1 MENETDVKSSGWRR
15 WLVRALFESALII
28 LSIIAALAVNE
39 WRDQRELEAQVH
51 RARIAFAREIEANRA
66 TLLSEKSGLPYH
78 ERLWQRYRELGAKPV
93 ITIEDLQPIYDEF
106 PSGANMLRLRDAVWR
121 SFSGSDLLRR
131 LDQQDLF
138 LLAEIYRQQEEI
150 DDYNRAMYAA
160 WRQVDSNAES
170 PGYLK
175 DGVRSTRAY
184 LADVIAAETRLR
196 KLYENAAARL
206 GRGEEG

>member
-1 MENETDVKSSGWRR
+1 MEEEKAEKTAWRR

-39 WRDQRELEAQVH
+39 WRDQRELESQVR
-51 RARIAFAREIEANRA
+51 RARVAFAQEVQANRE

-78 ERLWQRYRELGAKPV
+78 QRLWQRYRDLGAKPE
-93 ITIEDLQPIYDEF
+93 ITIADLRPIYDEF
-106 PSGANMLRLRDAVWR
+106 PGGANMLRLRDAVWR

-131 LDQQDLF
+131 LDQPDLF

-160 WRQVDSNAES
+160 WRQVDSNAET
-170 PGYLK
+170 PGYIK
-175 DGVRSTRAY
+175 DGVRSMRAY
-184 LADVIAAETRLR
+184 LADIIAAEGRLK
-196 KLYENAAARL
+196 KLYENAAARF
-206 GRGEEG
+206 GSRQE